1 MKQCQRSRRRTSA
14 PQARYTNYFE
24 VGHNALEFIVDFGQY
39 HPETTTAQ
47 CHTRIVTGPVYA
59 KLLARLLTESIQ
71 HHETEHGAI
80 AAADDDFDPLEHV
93 RKSIAS
99 FEVRRSG
106 RGGPPRQA
114 SPDGRAS
121 SGHDGEQ

>member
-1 MKQCQRSRRRTSA
+1 MKQCPPSRRRTRA

-47 CHTRIVTGPVYA
+47 CHTRIVTGPAYA
-59 KLLARLLTESIQ
+59 KLLARLLTESIKR
-71 HHETEHGAI
+71 HETEYGTI

-99 FEVRRSG
+99 FEVPRSD
-106 RGGPPRQA
+106 RGGLRHQA
-114 SPDGRAS
+114 SSGGCAS
-121 SGHDGEQ
+121 SGHDSE